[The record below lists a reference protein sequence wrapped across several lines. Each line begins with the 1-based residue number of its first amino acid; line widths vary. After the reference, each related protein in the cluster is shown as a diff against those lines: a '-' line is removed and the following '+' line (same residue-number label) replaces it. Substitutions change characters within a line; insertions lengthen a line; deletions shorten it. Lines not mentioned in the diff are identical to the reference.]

1 MLINEK
7 TKILVNKLNNSII
20 DEPIDELMIP
30 LINAINEFIGITTDV
45 CCEGHNISFPY
56 LFFCI
61 DGSMESLS
69 GLGIIAHAVKSL
81 DWVITIQSMGNEKK
95 QFYFSLTP
103 IKTFAYSLDSKIIK
117 IKASEEVIK
126 FERNKILEL
135 AEKIYFY
142 AQKKEQSSLRKPILK
157 SIEIKY

>member
-1 MLINEK
+1 MLINKK
-7 TKILVNKLNNSII
+7 TKILIGKLNKSLI
-20 DEPIDELMIP
+20 DEPIDELMSP
-30 LINAINEFIGITTDV
+30 LINAINEFSGITTDV
-45 CCEGHNISFPY
+45 CCEGHNINFQY

-95 QFYFSLTP
+95 QFYFSLTH
-103 IKTFAYSLDSKIIK
+103 IKTFTYSVDSNVIK
-117 IKASEEVIK
+117 IKTSEEIIK
-126 FERNKILEL
+126 FERNKILEV
-135 AEKIYFY
+135 AEKIYNY
-142 AQKKEQSSLRKPILK
+142 AKKKEQSSLRKPIFS